1 MNRKTEDQTFRKL
14 RSALAATERHYS
26 RLHDEDEG
34 EGDAELGLG
43 REIALGQIIS
53 AASKLPPHALSALW
67 AAALDLERGHRQP
80 GDDNHGQGD

>member
-1 MNRKTEDQTFRKL
+1 MATKREREDPTFRKL
-14 RSALAATERHYS
+14 RLALAATERHYM
-26 RLHDEDEG
+26 RLHEEDEG

-67 AAALDLERGHRQP
+67 AAALDLERAARRQWP
-80 GDDNHGQGD
+80 R

>member
-1 MNRKTEDQTFRKL
+1 L

-26 RLHDEDEG
+26 RLHDKG

-67 AAALDLERGHRQP
+67 AAALDLERGHS
-80 GDDNHGQGD
+80 